1 MGIGGVNDYGS
12 RLTDYRISAIPA
24 VSAEEI
30 KPQETDWQLPEKDT
44 STAAADTPAK
54 VRRTKKPLEDISL
67 TFNANEDFEY
77 LGQDSDIRNL
87 DMEKAISDMKKDQ
100 ILQQYQY
107 FVGSSKD
114 LFQNTADGIVVP
126 KL

>member
-12 RLTDYRISAIPA
+12 RLTDYRISAKPA
-24 VSAEEI
+24 VCAEEI
-30 KPQETDWQLPEKDT
+30 KPQETDRQLPEKDT
-44 STAAADTPAK
+44 STAADTSAK

>member
-1 MGIGGVNDYGS
+1 MLHKIVVFVARS
-12 RLTDYRISAIPA
+12 
-24 VSAEEI
+24 
-30 KPQETDWQLPEKDT
+30 Q
-44 STAAADTPAK
+44 
-54 VRRTKKPLEDISL
+54 EDISL